1 MHTFDFFKAK
11 YNCKP
16 QTFIFL
22 CRRKKMERYK
32 AVNQRTKGWFS
43 GLWMPLRA
51 VCQAIFYSHM
61 CLQVTIASCKQEMGP
76 DLTQAYFWPA
86 ENKRPTRLRL
96 GYFPTRRDFFWLEGK
111 KIEKFDIFKGNFPN
125 SNPNH
130 IWLTQPKPQ
139 KIDPTRVKNFWPG
152 PITTANNCQ
161 FPLKLPT
168 KVLCSIW
175 SFPLMITVLPF
186 LMAAIPSI
194 NYQVLILILIGKI
207 NTGYV
212 NSVYV

>member
-96 GYFPTRRDFFWLEGK
+96 GYFPTRRDFFDSKGK
-111 KIEKFDIFKGNFPN
+111 KLKNLTFLREIFQIQTQTIYGWPN
-125 SNPNH
+125 PSH
-130 IWLTQPKPQ
+130 KKLTQPGS
-139 KIDPTRVKNFWPG
+139 KIFDLDPSLLQT
-152 PITTANNCQ
+152 IANS
-161 FPLKLPT
+161 L
-168 KVLCSIW
+168 
-175 SFPLMITVLPF
+175 
-186 LMAAIPSI
+186 
-194 NYQVLILILIGKI
+194 
-207 NTGYV
+207 
-212 NSVYV
+212 